1 MFQRPESIQPP
12 PEATPFRHPH
22 FETHRQQQAAAFRRE
37 IRDFVAKCDQQ
48 RERLAQVRILESV
61 H

>member
-1 MFQRPESIQPP
+1 MFQRPESIQRPP
-12 PEATPFRHPH
+12 YAAPLRHPY
-22 FETHRQQQAAAFRRE
+22 FETFRQRQADAFRRE